1 VGVAVGLV
9 LVAFGAI
16 LIWAVNATVTGI
28 DVDALGAILLVLGIL
43 IFFLDLLW
51 LHSWAG
57 GPWRRTVYVD
67 GAPSPR
73 PYGWWPKRRRVV
85 HEEEVAPGP
94 PGPSGPPAGPP
105 PP

>member
-1 VGVAVGLV
+1 VAVGLI

-51 LHSWAG
+51 WHSWAA
-57 GPWRRTVYVD
+57 GPWRRTTYVE
-67 GAPSPR
+67 GAPAPR
-73 PYGWWPKRRRVV
+73 PYGWWPGRRRSVI
-85 HEEEVAPGP
+85 EEDVAPPGP
-94 PGPSGPPAGPP
+94 PGAPP